1 MRKTGTL
8 LGTVAVATAMSIS
21 IVGVGLAQDATPAS
35 GDEAPA
41 LTYANHFHLGTCDEL
56 DPAPAVPLADLIFP
70 DWVGALTGEG
80 NDSIEIVLPEP
91 GDFGNAPI
99 PVAVAT
105 TDVQVPLA
113 DIVSGGHAL
122 NVHDATDP
130 STYVACG
137 NVGGS
142 PDQNG
147 DLFFGLGEHD
157 GSGYSGVAWL
167 HDNGSST
174 TVVVFLS
181 HPSAQP
187 AVAEGLAMIAAA
199 ATEEAATPEAADAT
213 PTADAEATESAP
225 EATPVT

>member
-1 MRKTGTL
+1 MRNTGML
-8 LGTVAVATAMSIS
+8 LGTAAIAMAMSVS
-21 IVGVGLAQDATPAS
+21 GASVGLAQDATPVA
-35 GDEAPA
+35 GDEMPA

-56 DPAPAVPLADLIFP
+56 DPAPAIPLADLNFP
-70 DWVGALTGEG
+70 DWVDALTSDG
-80 NDSIEIVLPEP
+80 NSSIEIVLPEP

-122 NVHDATDP
+122 NIHDPIDP
-130 STYVACG
+130 SQYVACG

-142 PDQNG
+142 PDENG
-147 DLFFGLGEHD
+147 DLFIGLGEHD
-157 GSGYSGVAWL
+157 GSGYTGVAWL

-174 TVVVFLS
+174 TVVVFLG
-181 HPSAQP
+181 HPAAQS
-187 AVAEGLAMIAAA
+187 AVAEGLEMMAAA
-199 ATEEAATPEAADAT
+199 ASEEAEAAATDAATPSDDMGAA
-213 PTADAEATESAP
+213 ESMP